1 MNRSRYI
8 LIGLAVLLMA
18 ALVVVVGQSLTA
30 GQREARVPAAAG
42 PTTFVPSEP
51 IPSSVAVGVVDY
63 AAMPR
68 EPNKKRTLAVYY
80 SRRTAPGEPP
90 FIPHPV
96 PWTDESG
103 RTCLACH
110 IDGGWA
116 PPFTAYTPVTPHP
129 DMVPCQSC
137 HEPQKTP
144 AKSPS
149 FPLPRLQGASKPG
162 IAPSIPHSLE
172 MRENCIACH
181 VGPGA
186 VDELRTNHPER
197 GACQKCHKLA
207 ASSAE
212 ASASPSDKGTK

>member
-1 MNRSRYI
+1 VNWSRYF

-18 ALVVVVGQSLTA
+18 AVVVVVGQSLTA
-30 GQREARVPAAAG
+30 GQREARVPAATPA
-42 PTTFVPSEP
+42 TTFMPSEP
-51 IPSSVAVGVVDY
+51 IPSSASAGSMDY

-80 SRRTAPGEPP
+80 SRRGALGEPP

-96 PWTDESG
+96 PWSDESG
-103 RTCLACH
+103 QTCLACH
-110 IDGGWA
+110 IAGGWA
-116 PPFTAYTPVTPHP
+116 PPFNAYTPVTPHP

-137 HEPQKTP
+137 HEPQKGP

-162 IAPSIPHSLE
+162 SPPPIPHSLE

-181 VGPGA
+181 AGPGA
-186 VDELRTNHPER
+186 VDELRTSHPER
-197 GACQKCHKLA
+197 GACQTCHKVV
-207 ASSAE
+207 ASSGE